1 MSISH
6 ISRSYGTVNVLDNLS
21 LDFCLGEI
29 HSIVGE
35 NGAGKTTLV
44 HIISGLVK
52 PDNGEIR
59 VSGRNWSS
67 LTYQT
72 ALKMG
77 ILIVRQDLVMPERSS
92 LAEYIFLGREPGPP
106 GLVDYREME
115 VRTMRILERLE
126 LDLSPSTTVGKLNL
140 AEKRMI
146 AIARA
151 VSLSPKI
158 LILDEAT
165 NFFSSAEEEK
175 FLRLIRILRDEGMCI
190 IHISHKL
197 DEVLK
202 ISDRITILREGR
214 LVLTS
219 PSALLNRDDII
230 TQMVGRNHTHIYYWI
245 PHYPSGETLL
255 QVTSL
260 NLGKRL
266 TDINFSLKEGEVL
279 GLAGLVGSGRTTLG
293 RILFGLERADSG
305 SIRMKGKSLKI
316 NRPFDALNAGI
327 AYISDDRHKY
337 GILERQSLGFNL
349 TINILSKISR
359 FFRVIKKRERS
370 AISDAMEKFV
380 LRRYLPDQTV
390 ATLSGGT
397 QQKVAF
403 ARSTGEMPDLLI
415 VDEPT
420 REIDI
425 EGQKELYTIIN
436 NLAAE
441 KVGVILISSILG
453 DLINNCDRIL
463 VLKSGRIVKEL
474 RKTEFN
480 EEMIMH
486 YAIDSH
492 LAGTAQRGLNP

>member
-1 MSISH
+1 
-6 ISRSYGTVNVLDNLS
+6 
-21 LDFCLGEI
+21 
-29 HSIVGE
+29 
-35 NGAGKTTLV
+35 
-44 HIISGLVK
+44 
-52 PDNGEIR
+52 
-59 VSGRNWSS
+59 
-67 LTYQT
+67 
-72 ALKMG
+72 
-77 ILIVRQDLVMPERSS
+77 MPERSS

-403 ARSTGEMPDLLI
+403 ARSTGEMA
-415 VDEPT
+415 
-420 REIDI
+420 
-425 EGQKELYTIIN
+425 G
-436 NLAAE
+436 
-441 KVGVILISSILG
+441 SSH
-453 DLINNCDRIL
+453 CR
-463 VLKSGRIVKEL
+463 
-474 RKTEFN
+474 
-480 EEMIMH
+480 
-486 YAIDSH
+486 
-492 LAGTAQRGLNP
+492 